1 VTSKS
6 RNKGLQKSPLLKR
19 LAGFTV
25 IPLVGTVA
33 PLFLLPIAARVGG
46 VDGWYSLSVGQAVGT
61 FGSIVISYGWNVLGP
76 ALVATAESQS
86 DRRQLWG
93 ESLRERLLLAAVVVP
108 VCAVISGFLAGPGF
122 EIFTMAMAIAFSLGG
137 LTPNWFFVGAG
148 DPKSIAWF
156 DMLPRLAA
164 TLLTALVIFLTQ
176 SLWSYPILWILA
188 TVAGLVAVQRSLG
201 HPRIF
206 RGSNWS
212 ETLAGLRKRLG
223 VALVDG
229 LGGVYISAPVPLAGA
244 TGTAAEAG
252 IIASA
257 DKLYRF
263 GLITVTTLGNT
274 LQAWTLDRT
283 APNATRRHVGAIV
296 AHAVLGVVGM
306 VALGIFGEFA
316 TSLLFG
322 SAVKATASSM
332 WFYGGAFLAVSCST
346 PLIRNLLV
354 PALKTRFVLAGTAI
368 GALTGVFAM
377 YFLGLAA
384 GPDGVAAGF
393 MLSEVALLIIISPAA
408 IRHLLSLR
416 NKEKASGSQAL

>member
-1 VTSKS
+1 MTSKLRNS
-6 RNKGLQKSPLLKR
+6 RSQKSPLLKR

-33 PLFLLPIAARVGG
+33 PLFLLPVAARVGG

-86 DRRQLWG
+86 DRRKLWG
-93 ESLRERLLLAAVVVP
+93 ESLRERLLLTAVVVP
-108 VCAVISGFLAGPGF
+108 LCAVISGYLAGPGF
-122 EIFTMAMAIAFSLGG
+122 ETFTMAMAVAFSLGG
-137 LTPNWFFVGAG
+137 LTPNWFFVGSG

-188 TVAGLVAVQRSLG
+188 SVVGLIAVQRSLG

-206 RGSNWS
+206 RGSTWRG
-212 ETLAGLRKRLG
+212 TLAGLRKRLG

-229 LGGVYISAPVPLAGA
+229 LGGVYISAPVPLAGV

-252 IIASA
+252 VIASA

-274 LQAWTLDRT
+274 LQAWTLDPA
-283 APNATRRHVGAIV
+283 APNAIKRHVSAIA
-296 AHAVLGVVGM
+296 AHTVLGLVGM

-322 SAVKATASSM
+322 PAVKATSSSM

-368 GALTGVFAM
+368 GALTGVIAM
-377 YFLGLAA
+377 YTLGRAA

-393 MLSEVALLIIISPAA
+393 MLSEVVLLIIIGVPA
-408 IRHLLSLR
+408 LR
-416 NKEKASGSQAL
+416 YLVALQHTNRR

>member
-1 VTSKS
+1 MTAKLRMRGSQS
-6 RNKGLQKSPLLKR
+6 SPLLKR

-25 IPLVGTVA
+25 IPLIGTLA
-33 PLFLLPIAARVGG
+33 PLFLLPVAARVGG
-46 VDGWYSLSVGQAVGT
+46 IDGWYSLSVGQAVGT
-61 FGSIVISYGWNVLGP
+61 FGSIVISYGWNTLGP
-76 ALVATAESQS
+76 ALVATAVSDS
-86 DRRQLWG
+86 DRRQLWS
-93 ESLRERLLLAAVVVP
+93 ESLRERLVLALLVVP
-108 VCAVISGFLAGPGF
+108 VCAVISGYLAGPGF
-122 EIFTMAMAIAFSLGG
+122 ETFTVAMAIAFSLGG
-137 LTPNWFFVGAG
+137 LTPNWFFIGAG

-188 TVAGLVAVQRSLG
+188 TAAGLIAVQRSLG

-206 RGSNWS
+206 RGSDWRD
-212 ETLAGLRKRLG
+212 TLAGLRKRLG

-229 LGGVYISAPVPLAGA
+229 LGGVYVSAPVPLAGA
-244 TGTAAEAG
+244 TGTTAEAG

-274 LQAWTLDRT
+274 LQAWTLDPN
-283 APNATRRHVGAIV
+283 APNATKRQVSAIV
-296 AHAVLGVVGM
+296 AHTVLGLVGM
-306 VALGIFGEFA
+306 VALGILGEFA

-322 SAVKATASSM
+322 SEAKATASSM

-354 PALKTRFVLAGTAI
+354 PALKTRFVLMGTAV
-368 GALTGVFAM
+368 GAVTGVSAM
-377 YFLGLAA
+377 YFLGRSG

-393 MLSEVALLIIISPAA
+393 MLSELALLMIISPPA
-408 IRHLLSLR
+408 IRLLVSMR
-416 NKEKASGSQAL
+416 NRDNH